1 MAFTPIIKLVLPS
14 TLKKIEDTFCSIE
27 KLVNIELAPD
37 NQYFSYV
44 ENKFLLQKNDTT
56 NIFDILIF
64 CRRDVERITIPSYIK
79 CIRDHSIADCTK
91 LQSITFE
98 PNSSVD
104 TLCKHAFSSDILLK
118 SVIIPP
124 SVRFVEDDVFQFD
137 RNLEYVEFL
146 GDNLRIYNEF
156 I

>member
-14 TLKKIEDTFCSIE
+14 TLKKIEDIFVSIE
-27 KLVNIELAPD
+27 KLVDIELAPD
-37 NQYFSYV
+37 NPYFSYV

-56 NIFDILIF
+56 NKFDILIF

-79 CIRDHSIADCTK
+79 CIRDYSISDCSK

-104 TLCKHAFSSDILLK
+104 TLCKCAFSGDILLK
-118 SVIIPP
+118 SIIIPP

-137 RNLEYVEFL
+137 ENLNTLNFL
-146 GDNLRIYNEF
+146 VI